1 MQVELTALIVV
12 WPTPRRTGSALHQ
25 GAKAVALG
33 QGVFNVGAEDL
44 WLRLHIASALKSA
57 AVTVGTVL
65 WIDTAAAA
73 ALPLFQT
80 GSAASSRPRGC
91 LLREP

>member
-1 MQVELTALIVV
+1 MSYYKLFLEHFTS
-12 WPTPRRTGSALHQ
+12 TGL
-25 GAKAVALG
+25 V
-33 QGVFNVGAEDL
+33 
-44 WLRLHIASALKSA
+44 LHIAGEIMTFHIAFALKAA

-65 WIDTAAAA
+65 WIGTAAAA

>member
-33 QGVFNVGAEDL
+33 QGVFKVGAEDL
-44 WLRLHIASALKSA
+44 RLRLGRWGQYKKVAIPIRA
-57 AVTVGTVL
+57 
-65 WIDTAAAA
+65 
-73 ALPLFQT
+73 PQ
-80 GSAASSRPRGC
+80 
-91 LLREP
+91 